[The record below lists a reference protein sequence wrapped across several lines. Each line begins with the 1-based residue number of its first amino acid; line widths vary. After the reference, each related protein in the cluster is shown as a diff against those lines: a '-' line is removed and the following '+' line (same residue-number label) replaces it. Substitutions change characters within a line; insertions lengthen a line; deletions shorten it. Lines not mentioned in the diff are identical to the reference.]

1 MQHKEKF
8 EIRCFIM
15 DENIK
20 DLDNSRSSEIESE
33 EFYICTLCDEEERD
47 AFKSDSAYNVRKHIK
62 EDHTYPME
70 MQKKYKSPIRCAMGI
85 APSPKPIL
93 SAKNEK

>member
-20 DLDNSRSSEIESE
+20 DLDNRSSEIESE

-47 AFKSDSAYNVRKHIK
+47 AFKSNF
-62 EDHTYPME
+62 PMF
-70 MQKKYKSPIRCAMGI
+70 KF
-85 APSPKPIL
+85 
-93 SAKNEK
+93 NE